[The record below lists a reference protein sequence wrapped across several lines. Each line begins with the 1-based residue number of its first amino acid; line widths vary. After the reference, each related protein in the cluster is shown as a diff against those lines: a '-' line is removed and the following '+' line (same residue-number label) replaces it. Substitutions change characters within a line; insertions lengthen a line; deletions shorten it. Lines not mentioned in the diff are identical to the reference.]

1 MDALRPLA
9 HRDHGFHPIELI
21 RCAANGADAI
31 GTDVRCEDLLVS
43 ADNEHA
49 GIVLSST
56 QQPIHPERK
65 LHEFHGG
72 ARALNHSKYF
82 TRRAEVWGLMADW
95 LKAGAEIPADPEL
108 EVDLVGPQYDYSAQ
122 QQIQLEKKE
131 DMKRRG
137 LASPDM
143 SDTLAM
149 TFAVTVR
156 IRDDDDPD
164 SFWKQLARY
173 RYRSPYPQSWMEF

>member
-1 MDALRPLA
+1 
-9 HRDHGFHPIELI
+9 
-21 RCAANGADAI
+21 
-31 GTDVRCEDLLVS
+31 
-43 ADNEHA
+43 
-49 GIVLSST
+49 
-56 QQPIHPERK
+56 
-65 LHEFHGG
+65 
-72 ARALNHSKYF
+72 
-82 TRRAEVWGLMADW
+82 
-95 LKAGAEIPADPEL
+95 L

-122 QQIQLEKKE
+122 PPIQLEKKE

-143 SDTLAM
+143 GDTLAM

-164 SFWKQLARY
+164 SFWKHLARY